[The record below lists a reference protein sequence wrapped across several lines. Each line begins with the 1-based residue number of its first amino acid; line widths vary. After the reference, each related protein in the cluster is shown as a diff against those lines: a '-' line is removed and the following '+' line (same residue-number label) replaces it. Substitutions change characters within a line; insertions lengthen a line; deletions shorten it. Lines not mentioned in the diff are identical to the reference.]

1 MITKKQKVDIM
12 NLETQEPTRQEL
24 INERTILRNEL
35 VATLKVE
42 KSQKASTRVTSG
54 GSDQTK
60 FLGLVGR
67 GGITTLLLDG
77 YFKSFDSVHLSFFN
91 PHQRG
96 ISYRDAFTE
105 VKMEEIIADGNIG
118 KLHKSQERFRNE
130 MKLISLSW
138 DDLHNLKVKNLRDRL
153 QMIAEIL
160 V

>member
-24 INERTILRNEL
+24 INERATLRKEL

-42 KSQKASTRVTSG
+42 KLRKAKPLTG
-54 GSDQTK
+54 GSVQTK
-60 FLGLVGR
+60 FLGLIGR
-67 GGITTLLLDG
+67 GGVTTLLLDG
-77 YFKSFDSVHLSFFN
+77 YFKSFDWVHLSFFN
-91 PHQRG
+91 AHQRG

-105 VKMEEIIADGNIG
+105 AKIEEFLADGINWR
-118 KLHKSQERFRNE
+118 LHKSQERFRNE

-138 DDLHNLKVKNLRDRL
+138 DDLYKLKVENLRDRL

-160 V
+160 A